1 MAAGTLGNRAE
12 AKGAPVSAAPAS
24 FSPPS
29 IAVVYEQHFRYVWRC
44 LRSLGVREASLD
56 DALQDVFIV
65 VQRRLPEFDGQGEL
79 RTWLYAIALRV
90 AHKYWSRAHKDSA
103 RQADELSESPAPSAD
118 LEQGAEQKQRLEL
131 ARAALSALDDDKRTV
146 FVLARI
152 EQMSAPEIAEVL
164 GIPLNTVYSRLRA
177 AREAFETEVRRLES
191 LRRPPS

>member
-12 AKGAPVSAAPAS
+12 AKGAPVSRPALA
-24 FSPPS
+24 PPS
-29 IAVVYEQHFRYVWRC
+29 IAVVYEEHFRYVWRC
-44 LRSLGVREASLD
+44 LRGLGVREASLD
-56 DALQDVFIV
+56 DALQDVFLV
-65 VQRRLPEFDGQGEL
+65 VQRRLQEFDGRGEL

-103 RQADELSESPAPSAD
+103 RAAEPELAESAAPSAD

-152 EQMSAPEIAEVL
+152 EQMSAPEIAQVL
-164 GIPLNTVYSRLRA
+164 GIPLNTVYSRLRL
-177 AREAFETEVRRLES
+177 AREAFEAEVRRLQS